1 MPGSTDP
8 ELTRPD
14 PKLVEH
20 PLQPAETDLDHD
32 QSLMT
37 RGRTLLVVLGC
48 YFLVN
53 IAVRLVLPHGLE
65 LDEAEQTHFSQWL
78 LAGYS
83 SQPPFYNWLEY
94 AAVHGLGM
102 SLATLSLLKNL
113 LLFSTYLLYW
123 MAARQVLTDKRLAI
137 VAALGLLTIPQV
149 AFEAQRDL
157 SHTVAAMFG
166 AAFFLYALLRMLSA
180 PTFVSFLLFGVA
192 TGIGGITKYN
202 FVVLPVAAGLA
213 VLSDR
218 QMRSRILDWRILP
231 AGILALAIVSP
242 HAFWLINNY
251 EAAGGHTM
259 KKLVDEKTGFLVSL
273 ADGFGSLALSTLG
286 FIALTLV
293 VFGLVFRGHVRPILR
308 ASSPWTRLIGRML
321 AFCLGLI
328 VLIILIAGLEN
339 IRDRWLT
346 PILLAVPLYLVL
358 KVDAAR
364 IPIQPGL
371 KRLWGVAAVVMV
383 LIPLILFGRVA
394 SAPFTGKY
402 GYVNIPFAAVAKL
415 VADKAT
421 GANTVVVASDG
432 QLGGNIRFNLP
443 DLPVL
448 TPRPP
453 LGLPPQPLLEF
464 ERIVLVWRKSEG
476 TTPPSLEEMLGDY
489 LKGEEITTPPRE
501 IGVIGFPYAW
511 GRTGD
516 EYRFG
521 YAVIDL
527 PKDPA
532 LKP

>member
-1 MPGSTDP
+1 
-8 ELTRPD
+8 
-14 PKLVEH
+14 
-20 PLQPAETDLDHD
+20 
-32 QSLMT
+32 
-37 RGRTLLVVLGC
+37 
-48 YFLVN
+48 
-53 IAVRLVLPHGLE
+53 
-65 LDEAEQTHFSQWL
+65 
-78 LAGYS
+78 
-83 SQPPFYNWLEY
+83 
-94 AAVHGLGM
+94 
-102 SLATLSLLKNL
+102 
-113 LLFSTYLLYW
+113 
-123 MAARQVLTDKRLAI
+123 
-137 VAALGLLTIPQV
+137 
-149 AFEAQRDL
+149 
-157 SHTVAAMFG
+157 MFG
-166 AAFFLYALLRMLSA
+166 AAFFLYALLRVLSA
-180 PTFVSFLLFGVA
+180 PTFVSFLLFGLA

-251 EAAGGHTM
+251 KAAGGHTM
-259 KKLVDEKTGFLVSL
+259 NKLVDEKTGFLVSL

-293 VFGLVFRGHVRPILR
+293 VFALAFRGHVRTILQ

-321 AFCLGLI
+321 ALCLGLI
-328 VLIILIAGLEN
+328 VLMILLAGLEN
-339 IRDRWLT
+339 VRDRWLT
-346 PILLAVPLYLVL
+346 PILLAVPLYLAL

-371 KRLWGVAAVVMV
+371 KRIWGVAAVVMV
-383 LIPLILFGRVA
+383 LIPLILFGRAA

-415 VADKAT
+415 VADNAA

-453 LGLPPQPLLEF
+453 FGLPPQPLLEF

-476 TTPPSLEEMLGDY
+476 TTPPSLEETFGDY
-489 LKGEEITTPPRE
+489 LRGEEITAPPRE
-501 IGVIGFPYAW
+501 SGVIGYPYAW
-511 GRTGD
+511 GRSGD